1 MTISKSA
8 LAFETGLRTKRPDE
22 SWIARFAPL
31 GAGLAILM
39 IFALLGALLWLLD
52 SDERKGDR
60 EQLIRDVLWVEQ
72 SLQFQFDSERSR
84 LLRLVKDIS
93 DGQMTPQAFTA
104 QARHYALILPDII
117 EIAWLDEGSSI
128 IASVPR
134 PIAGEDNRV
143 APDLKVIS
151 SLALVGGTGAF
162 SAPFVRGDGRAAIA
176 FVAPIIDGDKRSG
189 KVIAVFALD
198 LVLNHQVPWW
208 IAEKRA
214 VMLKD
219 AAGKVLAARSTIQ
232 PDENAPSYAIEM
244 GQPLR
249 EVSLMLTSYRE
260 RRGLAQNGLVV
271 AMVVLGLSAA
281 GGLVARERQLRK
293 RRAAEA
299 ALDQEYAFRR
309 AMENSLLVGIRARD
323 LNGKLLY
330 ANHAFCK
337 MVGYSVA
344 ELVGRAPPMPYWVP
358 EQYELTRRAH
368 DALLAGQTIGQGLEL
383 TFQHRD
389 GKRFDVLIYEA
400 PLVDAQGVQRGWM
413 GSVLDIS
420 DRKRAE
426 EFARAQAERMQHTAR
441 LVTMGEM
448 ASLLAHDLNQ
458 PLAAILSYQTGLAN
472 RLPMDDLTREEVD
485 LALRGIG
492 ASAERAGLI
501 VRRVHDFV
509 KKSEP
514 QLEPM
519 PLAGVVTEALELLG
533 PEIAKM
539 RVIAEVELDQALP
552 LVRGDRVLIQQ
563 VLVNL
568 VRNGLE
574 AMSLVADDLR
584 RLRVEVRSVSPK
596 AVMLSVTDSGAGV
609 PPEVA
614 QALFQ
619 PFVSTKP
626 AGMGMGLSICRS
638 IVELHGGHISYEPS
652 VAGGSRFSF
661 QLPAAEIGHD

>member
-22 SWIARFAPL
+22 PWIARFAPL
-31 GAGLAILM
+31 GAGLAILL
-39 IFALLGALLWLLD
+39 IFALLGALLLLLD
-52 SDERKGDR
+52 RDERTDHR

-72 SLQFQFDSERSR
+72 SLQFQFDSERTR

-93 DGQMTPQAFTA
+93 EGKMVPQSFTA
-104 QARHYALILPDII
+104 QARQYANILPDII
-117 EIAWLDEGSSI
+117 EITWLDENSSI

-134 PIAGEDNRV
+134 PIAGDESQA
-143 APDLKVIS
+143 APDQKVIS
-151 SLALVGGTGAF
+151 SLAFAGGAGAY
-162 SAPFVRGDGRAAIA
+162 SAPFVRGDGRAVIA
-176 FVAPIIDGDKRSG
+176 FVAPILDGEKRSG
-189 KVIAVFALD
+189 KVVAVFALD
-198 LVLNHQVPWW
+198 LVLSHQVPWW
-208 IAEKRA
+208 IAEKRS
-214 VMLKD
+214 VILKD
-219 AAGKVLAARSTIQ
+219 AGGNVLASRSKIMPEET
-232 PDENAPSYAIEM
+232 APSHSIEM

-249 EVSLMLTSYRE
+249 ELSLVLTSYRE
-260 RRGLAQNGLVV
+260 RRGLAQNGLVA
-271 AMVVLGLSAA
+271 AMIVLGLAA
-281 GGLVARERQLRK
+281 AAGLVARERQLRK
-293 RRAAEA
+293 RQAAEA

-323 LNGKLLY
+323 LDGKLLY

-344 ELVGRAPPMPYWVP
+344 ELVGRSPPMPYWVP

-383 TFQHRD
+383 KFQHRD
-389 GKRFDVLIYEA
+389 GSRFDVLIYEA

-458 PLAAILSYQTGLAN
+458 PLAAIRSYQTGLAN
-472 RLPMDDLTREEVD
+472 RVPMDDLTREEID

-519 PLAGVVTEALELLG
+519 QVADVVTEALDLLG
-533 PEIAKM
+533 PEIQKM
-539 RVIAEVELDQALP
+539 RVIAVVEFDQQLP

-574 AMSLVADDLR
+574 AMIHVPDDLR
-584 RLRVEVRSVSPK
+584 RLRVEARLASPK
-596 AVMLSVTDSGAGV
+596 AVILSVTDSGTGV
-609 PPEVA
+609 SPAVA
-614 QALFQ
+614 EALFQ

-638 IVELHGGHISYEPS
+638 IVELHGGHISYAPAH
-652 VAGGSRFSF
+652 AGGSRFSF
-661 QLPAAEIGHD
+661 QLPASET

>member
-8 LAFETGLRTKRPDE
+8 LAFETGLRSKRPE
-22 SWIARFAPL
+22 EQWIARFAPL
-31 GAGLAILM
+31 GAGLAILL
-39 IFALLGALLWLLD
+39 IFLLLGALLLLLD
-52 SDERKGDR
+52 RDERTDHR

-72 SLQFQFDSERSR
+72 ALQFQFDSERTR
-84 LLRLVKDIS
+84 VLRLVKDIA

-104 QARHYALILPDII
+104 QARQYALILPDMID
-117 EIAWLDEGSSI
+117 IAWLDESGSI
-128 IASVPR
+128 VAAVPQAV
-134 PIAGEDNRV
+134 AGEEYQI
-143 APDLKVIS
+143 ALDLKAIS
-151 SLALVGGTGAF
+151 PVALAAGSGEF
-162 SAPFVRGDGRAAIA
+162 SAPYVRADGRSVIA
-176 FVAPIIDGDKRSG
+176 FVAPIIGGVRRSG
-189 KVIAVFALD
+189 KVIAVFGLD
-198 LVLNHQVPWW
+198 LVLSHQVPWW

-214 VMLKD
+214 VILKD
-219 AAGKVLAARSTIQ
+219 TAGKVLASRSTIQ
-232 PDENAPSYAIEM
+232 PDENASSYGIEM

-249 EVSLMLTSYRE
+249 EVSLSLASYRE

-281 GGLVARERQLRK
+281 AGLVARERQLRK
-293 RRAAEA
+293 RQAAEA
-299 ALDQEYAFRR
+299 ALDEEYAFRR

-323 LNGKLLY
+323 LDGKLLY

-368 DALLAGQTIGQGLEL
+368 SALLAGQSIGQGLEL
-383 TFQHRD
+383 KFQHRD

-400 PLVDAQGVQRGWM
+400 PLVDSQGVQRGWM

-441 LVTMGEM
+441 LVTIGEM

-458 PLAAILSYQTGLAN
+458 PLAAIRSYQTGLAN
-472 RLPMDDLTREEVD
+472 RLPMDDLTREEVE
-485 LALRGIG
+485 LALREIG

-501 VRRVHDFV
+501 VRRVHEFV

-519 PLAGVVTEALELLG
+519 QLAEVVTEALDLLG
-533 PEIAKM
+533 PEIQKS
-539 RVIAEVELDQALP
+539 RVIAEVELGSELP

-574 AMSLVADDLR
+574 AMIPIPDDLR
-584 RLRVEVRSVSPK
+584 RLRVDAKRVSPK
-596 AVMLSVTDSGAGV
+596 AVMLSVTDSGTGV
-609 PPEVA
+609 PPAVA
-614 QALFQ
+614 EALFQ

-638 IVELHGGHISYEPS
+638 IVELHGGHIKYEPGA
-652 VAGGSRFSF
+652 AGGSRFSF
-661 QLPAAEIGHD
+661 QLPAAEI

>member
-1 MTISKSA
+1 VGELTISKSA
-8 LAFETGLRTKRPDE
+8 LAFETGLRSKRATEP
-22 SWIARFAPL
+22 WIARFAPL
-31 GAGLAILM
+31 GAGLAILL
-39 IFALLGALLWLLD
+39 IFLLLGALLLLLD
-52 SDERKGDR
+52 RDERNDDR

-72 SLQFQFDSERSR
+72 ALQFQFDSERTR

-93 DGQMTPQAFTA
+93 DGQMTPSSFTV
-104 QARHYALILPDII
+104 QARQYALILPDII
-117 EIAWLDEGSSI
+117 EIAWLDEGGRI

-134 PIAGEDNRV
+134 SIAGEESRL

-151 SLALVGGTGAF
+151 SLALTGGTGAY
-162 SAPFVRGDGRAAIA
+162 SAPFFRADGRGAIA
-176 FVAPIIDGDKRSG
+176 FVAPIVEGDKRSG
-189 KVIAVFALD
+189 KVIAVFGLD
-198 LVLNHQVPWW
+198 LVLSHQVPWW

-214 VMLKD
+214 VNLKD
-219 AAGKVLAARSTIQ
+219 TASKVLAARSTIQ

-249 EVSLMLTSYRE
+249 EVSLTLTSYRE

-271 AMVVLGLSAA
+271 AMIVLGLSAA

-299 ALDQEYAFRR
+299 ALDEEYAFRR

-323 LNGKLLY
+323 LDGRLLY

-344 ELVGRAPPMPYWVP
+344 ELVGRSPPMPYWVP

-368 DALLAGQTIGQGLEL
+368 DALLAGHTIGQGLEL
-383 TFQHRD
+383 KFQHRD
-389 GKRFDVLIYEA
+389 GQRFDVLIYEA
-400 PLVDAQGVQRGWM
+400 PLVDGQGVQRGWM

-426 EFARAQAERMQHTAR
+426 EFARAQSERMQHTAR

-458 PLAAILSYQTGLAN
+458 PLAAIRSYQTGLAN
-472 RLPMDDLTREEVD
+472 RVPMDDLTREEID

-514 QLEPM
+514 HLEPM
-519 PLAGVVTEALELLG
+519 QLAEVVREALDLLG
-533 PEIAKM
+533 PEIQKM
-539 RVIAEVELDQALP
+539 QVAAEVDLDPQLP

-574 AMSLVADDLR
+574 AMIHTPDDLR
-584 RLRVEVRSVSPK
+584 RLRVDAKIVSAK
-596 AVMLSVTDSGAGV
+596 AVALSVTDSGTGV
-609 PPEVA
+609 PPAVA
-614 QALFQ
+614 EALFQ

-638 IVELHGGHISYEPS
+638 IVELHGGHISYEPGS
-652 VAGGSRFSF
+652 LGGSRFSF
-661 QLPAAEIGHD
+661 QLPAAEI

>member
-1 MTISKSA
+1 MTISKHA

-31 GAGLAILM
+31 GAGLAILL
-39 IFALLGALLWLLD
+39 IFLLLGALLLLL
-52 SDERKGDR
+52 ERDDRTDHR

-72 SLQFQFDSERSR
+72 ALQFQFDSERTR
-84 LLRLVKDIS
+84 VLRLVKDIS
-93 DGQMTPQAFTA
+93 DGQMTPQAFTV
-104 QARHYALILPDII
+104 QAREYALILPDII
-117 EIAWLDEGSSI
+117 DIAWLDEGGSI
-128 IASVPR
+128 VAAVPQSL
-134 PIAGEDNRV
+134 AGEENQI
-143 APDLKVIS
+143 APDLKLIS
-151 SLALVGGTGAF
+151 PGALAGGSGVF
-162 SAPFVRGDGRAAIA
+162 SAPYVRADGQAVIA
-176 FVAPIIDGDKRSG
+176 FVAPIIDDERRSG
-189 KVIAVFALD
+189 KVVALFGLD
-198 LVLNHQVPWW
+198 LLLNHQVPWW

-214 VMLKD
+214 VILKD
-219 AAGKVLAARSTIQ
+219 TAGKVLAARSTIL
-232 PDENAPSYAIEM
+232 PEENASSYGIEM
-244 GQPLR
+244 GPPLR
-249 EVSLMLTSYRE
+249 EVLLTLTSYRE

-293 RRAAEA
+293 RQAAEA
-299 ALDQEYAFRR
+299 ALDEEYAFRR

-323 LNGKLLY
+323 LDGKLLY

-426 EFARAQAERMQHTAR
+426 EFARAQTERMQHTAR

-458 PLAAILSYQTGLAN
+458 PLAAIRSYQTGLAN
-472 RLPMDDLTREEVD
+472 RVPMDDLTREEID
-485 LALRGIG
+485 IALRGIG
-492 ASAERAGLI
+492 DSAERAGLI

-519 PLAGVVTEALELLG
+519 QLAEVVAEALGLLG
-533 PEIAKM
+533 PEIQKM
-539 RVIAEVELDQALP
+539 RVIADVELDTELP
-552 LVRGDRVLIQQ
+552 LLRGDRVLIQQ

-574 AMSLVADDLR
+574 AMIHIPDDLR
-584 RLRVEVRSVSPK
+584 RLRVEAKRVTPK
-596 AVMLSVTDSGAGV
+596 AVMLSVTDSGTGV
-609 PPEVA
+609 PPAVA
-614 QALFQ
+614 EALFQ

-638 IVELHGGHISYEPS
+638 IIELHGGHISYAP
-652 VAGGSRFSF
+652 AATGGSRFSF
-661 QLPAAEIGHD
+661 QLPAAEI